1 MKKIFLILTLS
12 FILFSCSNKEE
23 NNDNSPTTS
32 SWNIIINT
40 WSLNNTGAINQTLTW
55 TNTEVK
61 VEEIIKVKKEIRKED
76 NNLSLYEGN
85 KKIWTLTT
93 YWNTENIDTWKCWNN
108 EKTFISYD
116 IISQDENFGVVEKH
130 IYTCWMDRWTTEYF
144 AMNFNN
150 SKVELTN
157 ITEKMWY
164 SLEKANSI
172 KYINWSVII
181 TFLWNSVV
189 DWYWDP
195 FTAWIEELK
204 EDGFSKNWND
214 WTKIIDLNTFLKP
227 SEKIESDNKY
237 SEENLLSNWYT
248 LNNIWDIK
256 EYYKT
261 IKSDN
266 NQENNAWWL
275 IEYHTVY
282 LKWDKMLEI
291 IANDYGWWGTSWF
304 IPNITIFDW
313 QNKHYFSANDLYEF
327 HVSLMD
333 ILPIQPIFKV
343 PNKAK
348 LLIDNNL
355 DNVKVYDKEQSINA
369 VIWKK

>member
-12 FILFSCSNKEE
+12 FVLFSCSNKEQI
-23 NNDNSPTTS
+23 NDNKTITS
-32 SWNIIINT
+32 SWNIVNT
-40 WSLNNTGAINQTLTW
+40 WSLNNTGVINQTLTW
-55 TNTEVK
+55 TNTKAK
-61 VEEIIKVKKEIRKED
+61 VEEIIILNKEIKKEW
-76 NNLSLYEGN
+76 NNLFLYQGDKE
-85 KKIWTLTT
+85 IWELTT
-93 YWNTENIDTWKCWNN
+93 FWNTPTIDTIKCWIDM
-108 EKTFISYD
+108 KTFISYN
-116 IISQDENFGVVEKH
+116 ILSQDENFGFVEEN
-130 IYTCWMDRWTTEYF
+130 TFPCWMDRGTKEYF
-144 AMNFNN
+144 AMNFKN

-164 SLEKANSI
+164 SSEKANSI
-172 KYINWSVII
+172 KYFNWSVII
-181 TFLWNSVV
+181 TFLWDSVI

-195 FTAWIEELK
+195 FTAWIQELK

-214 WTKIIDLNTFLKP
+214 WAKIIDLNTFLKP
-227 SEKIESDNKY
+227 DEKVENNNKY
-237 SEENLLSNWYT
+237 SEENLLWNWYT

-261 IKSDN
+261 IKTDN
-266 NQENNAWWL
+266 NQENNDWWL

-282 LKWDKMLEI
+282 IKWNKILEI

-313 QNKHYFSANDLYEF
+313 QGRYYFSSNDLSEF

-333 ILPIQPIFKV
+333 NLPIQPIFKV
-343 PNKAK
+343 SNKAK

-355 DNVKVYDKEQSINA
+355 DNVKVYDKDQSINA